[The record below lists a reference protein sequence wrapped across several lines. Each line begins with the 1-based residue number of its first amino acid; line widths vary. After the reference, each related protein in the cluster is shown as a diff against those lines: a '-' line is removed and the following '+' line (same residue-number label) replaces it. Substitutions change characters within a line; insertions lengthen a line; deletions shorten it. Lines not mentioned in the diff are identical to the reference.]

1 MLAGYERRGSKA
13 DTFTVLDDLSQ
24 LDEAMPP
31 EDGIEGK
38 VSEVVK
44 PLTLEECGCFGDFL
58 AIAIDE
64 LEGTGKGLALTLLNR
79 PRDVSIDEGIC
90 VDIVESES
98 TRVIYRE
105 GRLPRTSPRG
115 YVLSG
120 EGIGLADEFGGD
132 ASAACDLTSKVC
144 QSRFSLL

>member
-1 MLAGYERRGSKA
+1 M
-13 DTFTVLDDLSQ
+13 
-24 LDEAMPP
+24 
-31 EDGIEGK
+31 
-38 VSEVVK
+38 K
-44 PLTLEECGCFGDFL
+44 PLALEECRRFGDFL

-64 LEGTGKGLALTLLNR
+64 LEGTGKGLALTLLDSTC
-79 PRDVSIDEGIC
+79 DVSIDEGVC

-105 GRLPRTSPRG
+105 SRLPRTSPRG

-120 EGIGLADEFGGD
+120 KGIGLADEFGGD

-144 QSRFSLL
+144 QARFSLL